1 MTGTIIWAVIMALF
15 AGMNIAIMFEALGS
29 ERYGMAVSALLA
41 LILCSISCAVYTKK
55 AVELTKES
63 PEMIETRVLPKVDTV
78 ITTRT
83 NAPADTLYVY
93 YFQYGVE
100 VEPDQ
105 K

>member
-15 AGMNIAIMFEALGS
+15 VGINIAVMFDSLGC
-29 ERYGMAVSALLA
+29 ENYGLAISSLLA
-41 LILCSISCAVYTKK
+41 LMLCSISCVVYTKK
-55 AVELTKES
+55 AVDMSKQT
-63 PEMIETRVLPKVDTV
+63 PEVIETRVLPKVDTV

-83 NAPADTLYVY
+83 NAPSDTLYVY
-93 YFQYGVE
+93 YFQYGIE

>member
-1 MTGTIIWAVIMALF
+1 MTGTIIWAVVMAVF
-15 AGMNIAIMFEALGS
+15 AGMNIGVTLDSLAR
-29 ERYGMAVSALLA
+29 ERYGLTISAFLA
-41 LILCSISCAVYTKK
+41 FLLCSLSCALYTKQLVDYCK
-55 AVELTKES
+55 A
-63 PEMIETRVLPKVDTV
+63 PEMVETRVLPKVDTV

-83 NAPADTLYVY
+83 SAPADTLYVY

>member
-15 AGMNIAIMFEALGS
+15 AGMNIAIMFEALAS
-29 ERYGMAVSALLA
+29 ERYAMAVSALLA
-41 LILCSISCAVYTKK
+41 LILCSSSCAIYTKK
-55 AVELTKES
+55 AVEFTEKT
-63 PEMIETRVLPKVDTV
+63 PEMIETRVIPKVDTV

-83 NAPADTLYVY
+83 SAPSDTLYVY

-100 VEPDQ
+100 VEPTQ

>member
-15 AGMNIAIMFEALGS
+15 AGINIAIMFEALGS
-29 ERYGMAVSALLA
+29 ERYGMAISALLA

-55 AVELTKES
+55 AVDDYTKT
-63 PEMIETRVLPKVDTV
+63 PEIVETRVLPKVDTV

-83 NAPADTLYVY
+83 NAPSDTLYIY
-93 YFQYGVE
+93 HFQYGVE
-100 VEPDQ
+100 VEPAQ